1 MVAPRSWQ
9 RQRSVRRATSTAR
22 LKESASARVDTDGR
36 INLSGVSG
44 YTVMPAIAGRGK
56 DGLWDGDGQV
66 GRVGSVVQ
74 ILCIIDETRENDV
87 LEPLFCLVS
96 RQIGIVTVTDVRVVR
111 SDQF

>member
-1 MVAPRSWQ
+1 METFPKKRIEIMVETPLMS
-9 RQRSVRRATSTAR
+9 
-22 LKESASARVDTDGR
+22 RVIAILDD
-36 INLSGVSG
+36 LGVSG

-56 DGLWDGDGQV
+56 DGLWHRDGQV

-87 LEPLFCLVS
+87 LEPLFRLVS